1 MIDIVEDED
10 MTNLHGP
17 NCDPMNTTDGSV
29 VLIVTP
35 NQDDPDFS
43 HYSASMTSPMHQNS
57 MSECIF
63 KFWYY
68 IAGDIG
74 SDGALIPT
82 LLTKDKTH
90 EVFLDQLKPD
100 SKGVGVWR
108 ESINGIGRQR
118 GEFYIRLQLTPKK
131 VFDAGVAIDD
141 VG

>member
-1 MIDIVEDED
+1 MI
-10 MTNLHGP
+10 
-17 NCDPMNTTDGSV
+17 
-29 VLIVTP
+29 
-35 NQDDPDFS
+35 Q
-43 HYSASMTSPMHQNS
+43 
-57 MSECIF
+57 
-63 KFWYY
+63 
-68 IAGDIG
+68 
-74 SDGALIPT
+74 
-82 LLTKDKTH
+82 KTH